1 VPNDSE
7 IPEILTLGN
16 QSEPFP
22 SLSSVLGEDDIPDA
36 FFRALADFGSDR
48 VVDADRSLNEIPP
61 EV

>member
-22 SLSSVLGEDDIPDA
+22 SLGEGDIPDA
-36 FFRALADFGSDR
+36 FFRALAGFGSDR